1 MGANLARLETD
12 IDSGAWERRYS
23 DLQHLGALELGYRL
37 VIARILTH
45 GK

>member
-1 MGANLARLETD
+1 MGANLARLATD

-23 DLQHLGALELGYRL
+23 DLQYLSALDLGYRL
-37 VIARILTH
+37 VIARNLTG